1 MMLEDLKHLW
11 LENLLDMEKIIN
23 LMESCDKEC
32 NKCTREQKNDCILEM
47 RESIHSLAI
56 HFKNAIYSFVESV
69 NGAERQ
75 VAVSQEGKQ
84 NTAPIY
90 S

>member
-56 HFKNAIYSFVESV
+56 HFKNAIYSFVRSEEFYKLRDNIIIDPSF
-69 NGAERQ
+69 GD
-75 VAVSQEGKQ
+75 
-84 NTAPIY
+84 
-90 S
+90 